1 MGRGRGGELGG
12 LGGCLPQHFA
22 HLPCGATLGSLLLPP
37 LGGHFPM
44 VSATAEATGFSLLGF
59 PLVVLTTADSVSWA
73 FLILSVTLSE
83 LPTLLF
89 CGFDVGRAM

>member
-1 MGRGRGGELGG
+1 
-12 LGGCLPQHFA
+12 
-22 HLPCGATLGSLLLPP
+22 
-37 LGGHFPM
+37 M